1 MIADLQGMQIAYD
14 DKGKGLPILFIHGF
28 PLNRTLWTG
37 QVDNISKI
45 GRAVSID
52 LRGHGESQAI
62 PGPYSMKMLAQGC
75 NSLLNE
81 LEITEP
87 VILCGLSMGGY
98 VTLEFYRQYPS
109 RVAGLILAATRSGAD
124 SAEGRANRDKAISEA
139 RHRGVTSIV
148 DSMLP
153 NMIAQDT
160 YKRRPEL
167 IHQLRAMMLST
178 SLEGAIGALEGM
190 KNRLDSTPILTS
202 IRIPTLILHGA
213 EDQIIPITVAQDMHT
228 AIYYST
234 LSILPEA
241 GHLLNLEQPD
251 LFNQAILD
259 FLATSYHVR

>member
-14 DKGKGLPILFIHGF
+14 DKGNGLPILFIHGF
-28 PLNRTLWTG
+28 PLDRTLWTA
-37 QVDNISKI
+37 QAATILKI
-45 GRAVSID
+45 CRTISID

-62 PGPYSMKMLAQGC
+62 PGPYTMKMLAQDC
-75 NSLLNE
+75 NSLLNK

-124 SAEGRANRDKAISEA
+124 SAEGRANRDKAIFEA
-139 RHRGVTSIV
+139 RQQGVISIV

-153 NMIAQDT
+153 KMLAQYT
-160 YKRRPEL
+160 YKHRPEL
-167 IHQLRAMMLST
+167 IRPLRAMMLRT
-178 SLEGAIGALEGM
+178 SLDGAIGALEGM
-190 KNRLDSTPILTS
+190 KNRSDSTPILTS

-213 EDQIIPITVAQDMHT
+213 EDQIIPITVAKAMQTVIFD
-228 AIYYST
+228 ST
-234 LSILPEA
+234 LRILPEA